1 MTPRISHGPI
11 HYNLYRFGVDE
22 VAVGKLI
29 NGDLP
34 SDGEE
39 RWQILDAPRY
49 HIQRLLDEH
58 LRAQAALRD
67 DADDVLQDLAGI
79 AIDAQSV
86 GLAAKADEAMIVGTR
101 SAARPAVEQPAHAGE
116 SFVALAQ
123 QSDEAVGPGFKGVQ
137 NACRIDLR
145 RISSR

>member
-49 HIQRLLDEH
+49 HIQRLDSF
-58 LRAQAALRD
+58 
-67 DADDVLQDLAGI
+67 LQF
-79 AIDAQSV
+79 
-86 GLAAKADEAMIVGTR
+86 
-101 SAARPAVEQPAHAGE
+101 ARRK
-116 SFVALAQ
+116 SK
-123 QSDEAVGPGFKGVQ
+123 QSD
-137 NACRIDLR
+137 
-145 RISSR
+145 